1 MAKVSYANLK
11 LKTKADVESFEFG
24 GHQIE
29 VLQYL
34 PIQDKYDLVMIAL
47 QKSYEQGIYN
57 PIKLDLFFHLYIVF
71 MYTNISFTEK
81 QKENLEKLYD
91 TIESNGLL
99 DLILDKMDEHEYA
112 SLINYLE
119 EIKEADFA
127 YGASVASIVNKFVD
141 DLPAAAE
148 AAMGIVDSFDKEKYQ
163 AVIDFAEAANGG
175 RKLNFRP

>member
-11 LKTKADVESFEFG
+11 LKTKADVESFDFG

-47 QKSYEQGIYN
+47 QKSYEEGIYN

-91 TIESNGLL
+91 AIESNGLL
-99 DLILDKMDEHEYA
+99 DLILDKMDEQEYA

-119 EIKEADFA
+119 EIKDADFT

-141 DLPAAAE
+141 DLPAAAQ
-148 AAMGIVDSFDKEKYQ
+148 AAMGIVDNFDKEKYQ

-175 RKLNFRP
+175 RPIK